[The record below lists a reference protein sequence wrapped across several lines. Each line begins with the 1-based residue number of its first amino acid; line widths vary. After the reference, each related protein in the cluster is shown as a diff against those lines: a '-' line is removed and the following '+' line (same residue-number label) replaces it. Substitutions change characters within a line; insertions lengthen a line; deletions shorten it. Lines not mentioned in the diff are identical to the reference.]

1 MQIKLYTD
9 FEELRGIEDEWDRLV
24 SRSDDPQIFYH
35 WAWIDAYYKAGMK
48 DGAKPFIVSVWS
60 NNQLVGIAPLKI
72 AIKNSGLL
80 KMRLLTNFLTEFID
94 YSTFM
99 IDKTLNVKTVL
110 KRICVCILEH
120 QGEWDVIKLYNFNSN
135 SRSTWVLQEI
145 MANAGFVDVGSYVGV
160 VASYIDLNTDYER
173 VFSKKQLKNIERRR
187 KKAEKEFR
195 VETVIGQSIKAEY
208 WEKLLDFHKSA
219 WNKKGF
225 SDDSSQLFYKELI
238 DHRIIKENTEFSYLL
253 LNDTLAAG
261 HFGFLYNNKVYYYI
275 PSYDKNYSKYGVGQI
290 LLQEMIDYYKDRG
303 FDTFD
308 FLRGDESYKDGWT
321 ERCQFLYIFGAVSPA
336 ASFIHRVVMNVNMA
350 LNTIPMLKK
359 LYRKIRR

>member
-187 KKAEKEFR
+187 KKAEKR
-195 VETVIGQSIKAEY
+195 NRKR
-208 WEKLLDFHKSA
+208 K
-219 WNKKGF
+219 KKG
-225 SDDSSQLFYKELI
+225 SSTKKRIRKE
-238 DHRIIKENTEFSYLL
+238 K
-253 LNDTLAAG
+253 
-261 HFGFLYNNKVYYYI
+261 
-275 PSYDKNYSKYGVGQI
+275 
-290 LLQEMIDYYKDRG
+290 
-303 FDTFD
+303 
-308 FLRGDESYKDGWT
+308 
-321 ERCQFLYIFGAVSPA
+321 
-336 ASFIHRVVMNVNMA
+336 
-350 LNTIPMLKK
+350 KK
-359 LYRKIRR
+359 LRHNRLHRHQ